1 MLPPLTLTNENVTE
15 SVGPDDGFAAF
26 DAGTSSMAAA
36 ATSATKPRRFLDM
49 CGLLAWR
56 KLPWLPTTTPWR
68 RRLERDDAGR
78 VLPPSFVL
86 RGRSAL
92 LRRRLIPRKSQ
103 AAAAPDSSFSLS
115 RAW

>member
-26 DAGTSSMAAA
+26 DAGTISIAAA
-36 ATSATKPRRFLDM
+36 ATSATKPRRFLDI

-68 RRLERDDAGR
+68 RRLRETTLDA
-78 VLPPSFVL
+78 S
-86 RGRSAL
+86 S
-92 LRRRLIPRKSQ
+92 LRRLCSEAHRPGHSRQRSPERARPRRLR
-103 AAAAPDSSFSLS
+103 S
-115 RAW
+115 RAA